1 MGGTSGVR
9 GIRDSGRP
17 EPHSHL
23 NVTPMCCA
31 VLPCHRKVAAVVG
44 HSKGGDVVLLYAA
57 THDDVPLVVNLAGR
71 FDMQRG
77 LVERFG
83 AETLARVDQLGQ
95 VPQATRTDSGAV
107 VKFVITKQVGH
118 NQEGTGV
125 TENAW
130 PTMGDVPGPPPTHT
144 KAGPPWP
151 ASPAS
156 SSLTRPMGQPIPNY
170 TDESVLRPCWW
181 TPCTGVLNLGWL
193 LGSRLP

>member
-83 AETLARVDQLGQ
+83 AETLAKVDQLGR

-107 VKFVITKQVGH
+107 VKFVITKQV
-118 NQEGTGV
+118 
-125 TENAW
+125 
-130 PTMGDVPGPPPTHT
+130 
-144 KAGPPWP
+144 
-151 ASPAS
+151 
-156 SSLTRPMGQPIPNY
+156 
-170 TDESVLRPCWW
+170 
-181 TPCTGVLNLGWL
+181 
-193 LGSRLP
+193 SRH